1 METGARRVQKFADL
15 ISSILLWQTDFEH
28 RLSLLLSSL
37 SSTRSTWSAASP
49 PVDYK
54 SAMTALSEFA
64 DYKKTSKRQWGREKQ
79 ELGALYSNIQTKL
92 RTYGLKSWEPVEGR
106 RLGDLEREW
115 AGFLVDEGKRSR
127 AINARIRE

>member
-1 METGARRVQKFADL
+1 METGARRVQKFVDL
-15 ISSILLWQTDFEH
+15 ISSILTWQTDFER
-28 RLSLLLSSL
+28 RLALLLSAV
-37 SSTRSTWSAASP
+37 SSTQRSWAAAQP
-49 PVDYK
+49 QPDYK
-54 SAMTALSEFA
+54 SAISSLSEFA
-64 DYKKTSKRQWGREKQ
+64 EYKKTSKRQWGREKQ

-92 RTYGLKSWEPVEGR
+92 RTYGLNSWEPAQGM